1 MAYINQP
8 SLIPMEN
15 LGVQV
20 HVDVDVDMVRLV
32 NDAFVIVDDIAK
44 EAYNIE
50 SQDMVVKEG

>member
-1 MAYINQP
+1 M
-8 SLIPMEN
+8 
-15 LGVQV
+15 QV

-32 NDAFVIVDDIAK
+32 NDAFVIVDDITK